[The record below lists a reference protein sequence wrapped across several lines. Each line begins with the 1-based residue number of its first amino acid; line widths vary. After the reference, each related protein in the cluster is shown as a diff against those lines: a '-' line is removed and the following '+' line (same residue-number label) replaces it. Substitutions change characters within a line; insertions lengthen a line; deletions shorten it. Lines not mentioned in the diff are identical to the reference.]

1 MTIRFLIGLIAW
13 LGLLFALLGLTHSTD
28 VRLFVSLRVVAWSM
42 FIVFCAYSLT
52 RCLVCDIKSA
62 FWLGVT
68 VFSFT
73 ALVATML
80 AFPFVDDAL
89 GWVISDFVFF
99 NVPDIENAEPIDL
112 LRRAHARGVFDLIV
126 ATAMAVGG
134 GLVGQYHSTVTAK
147 KSLPQ

>member
-62 FWLGVT
+62 FWLGAT

-73 ALVATML
+73 ALVTTML

-99 NVPDIENAEPIDL
+99 NVPDIGNAEPIDL

-126 ATAMAVGG
+126 ATAMTVGG
-134 GLVGQYHSTVTAK
+134 GLVGQYHSAVTAK